1 MMELGFLGK
10 MMDSAGVAEELH
22 PCRRGLCKE
31 EDDSPRR

>member
-10 MMDSAGVAEELH
+10 MMGSAGVAEELH
-22 PCRRGLCKE
+22 PRRRGLCKE